1 MISILLILIVLF
13 LIDNWK
19 TYKTELMSNHATFIC
34 SLCSKCVPLK
44 NKSATYLVVNGWFP
58 VVGMTRFELAT
69 TRPPDA
75 YSTGLSYI
83 PSFFELR
90 CKGTYL
96 WGFCKF
102 SSSFFVLIMSF
113 FLLIF
118 VTCCFVVDYQ
128 LLWCWL
134 LFVFVYIQSTLIF

>member
-1 MISILLILIVLF
+1 MDILDVDL
-13 LIDNWK
+13 
-19 TYKTELMSNHATFIC
+19 YQ
-34 SLCSKCVPLK
+34 
-44 NKSATYLVVNGWFP
+44 
-58 VVGMTRFELAT
+58 FELVYRDCFRKVVQKKEKGVELFVLT
-69 TRPPDA
+69 PCISESNIKFLNISSLVPPDA

-113 FLLIF
+113 FLLIC

>member
-1 MISILLILIVLF
+1 MNTGDKRTVGVIGF
-13 LIDNWK
+13 LV
-19 TYKTELMSNHATFIC
+19 T
-34 SLCSKCVPLK
+34 
-44 NKSATYLVVNGWFP
+44 
-58 VVGMTRFELAT
+58 GMTDGGAGIGIVAFQLKAVLMDET
-69 TRPPDA
+69 VPPDA

-113 FLLIF
+113 FLLIC

-128 LLWCWL
+128 LL
-134 LFVFVYIQSTLIF
+134 

>member
-1 MISILLILIVLF
+1 MNLVLRLVSVCIKFPEKCNQNVIVTIKKRSDFWSNLLIF
-13 LIDNWK
+13 
-19 TYKTELMSNHATFIC
+19 S
-34 SLCSKCVPLK
+34 
-44 NKSATYLVVNGWFP
+44 
-58 VVGMTRFELAT
+58 VGMTGFEPAT
-69 TRPPDA
+69 TRPPDV

-113 FLLIF
+113 FLLIC

-128 LLWCWL
+128 LL
-134 LFVFVYIQSTLIF
+134 